1 MLSVQ
6 LRSSGHSEVSMV
18 AQEMV
23 VTDDESDTM
32 AGRQEEEFSTRRTLT
47 QTRPWARRP
56 S

>member
-6 LRSSGHSEVSMV
+6 LRSSGHSEVSGV
-18 AQEMV
+18 AQEMA
-23 VTDDESDTM
+23 VTDDESDMM

-47 QTRPWARRP
+47 QTRPGAGRP